1 MSDEVDQDAKDI
13 MEDVADEV
21 GYDISELQI
30 PKSQLQV
37 MYESVDEQQFRT
49 ALKTAFKQL
58 KN

>member
-1 MSDEVDQDAKDI
+1 MSDDVEQDAKDI

-30 PKSQLQV
+30 PKQQLQA

-49 ALKTAFKQL
+49 AVKTAFRQL
-58 KN
+58 K